1 MSAAGLAKATIIKL
15 NKHNRP
21 DQSVSAKVM
30 FNPKELV
37 FSKQN
42 TWKQGQSP
50 HTNNPEF
57 DFGGGGAATL
67 TLQLFFDTYAERK
80 DVRREYADKIY
91 NLMMVD
97 EELIDPKTGKGRPPA
112 VRFQWG
118 QNIGFD
124 AVITSIRQHFT
135 MFLPDDGTPVRAV
148 LDITF
153 SQIRD
158 SLFYPNQNPTSGG
171 VGGERVHTVK
181 EGDTLTWIAFS
192 EYNDAT
198 QWRRIADA
206 NRMSEVR
213 RLTPGTKLV
222 IPNE

>member
-15 NKHNRP
+15 NKQNRP
-21 DQSVSAKVM
+21 NHSEWVKVM
-30 FNPKELV
+30 FNPKELT

-50 HTNNPEF
+50 HADNPEF

-80 DVRREYADKIY
+80 DVRKTYTDAIY
-91 NLMMVD
+91 SLMRVD
-97 EELIDPKTGKGRPPA
+97 DALVDPKTGKGRPPA

-124 AVITSIRQHFT
+124 AVITSIRQRFT

-153 SQIRD
+153 SQIKD

-171 VGGERVHTVK
+171 AGGERVYTVK
-181 EGDTLTWIAFS
+181 EGDTLTWIAFN

-198 QWRRIADA
+198 QWRQIADA
-206 NRMSEVR
+206 NNLTEVR
-213 RLTPGTKLV
+213 RLTPGAKLM
-222 IPNE
+222 IPHG